1 MPALIEL
8 TSDACERLVRR
19 GSFGRI
25 ALSTPRGYDIV
36 PVNYA
41 LDEATVVVH
50 TSPDGIL
57 ARYAGGAELLFEVDL
72 VDHERWHGWSV
83 VAWGRGRVVSQG
95 AVLQAV
101 PDGVRPWPDGDR
113 SCELRLTW
121 DELSGRK
128 VGAAWDGE
136 AAMYSRR
143 AVR

>member
-8 TSDACERLVRR
+8 TSDACEHLLRR
-19 GSFGRI
+19 GTFGRI

-57 ARYAGGAELLFEVDL
+57 ARYADGAELLFEVDL

-83 VAWGRGRVVSQG
+83 VARGRGRIVSLG
-95 AVLQAV
+95 AALQAV
-101 PDGVRPWPDGDR
+101 PHRVRPWPDGDR

-121 DELSGRK
+121 DELSGRQ